1 MLGCADSPEHRFL
14 ADHVVDNRILMPAV
28 SFVVTAWH
36 AAAEAAG
43 VPPNA
48 FPAAIEDFHVH
59 QAVVAQK
66 GQKVTLGVQITADRH
81 FHVSRSPW
89 RPFHCCPCTSAM
101 QCRMCKTG
109 CEMMLRC
116 ASRSPRQALP
126 DPLPT
131 LLHYFMSCVWYTL
144 CCMEM
149 MQHWCTECCIPST
162 PFIAAL
168 PCALS
173 QASCIAMY

>member
-1 MLGCADSPEHRFL
+1 MLRCADSPEHRFL

-43 VPPNA
+43 VPPHA

-81 FHVSRSPW
+81 FHVSRN
-89 RPFHCCPCTSAM
+89 
-101 QCRMCKTG
+101 
-109 CEMMLRC
+109 L
-116 ASRSPRQALP
+116 
-126 DPLPT
+126 
-131 LLHYFMSCVWYTL
+131 
-144 CCMEM
+144 
-149 MQHWCTECCIPST
+149 
-162 PFIAAL
+162 
-168 PCALS
+168 
-173 QASCIAMY
+173 

>member
-1 MLGCADSPEHRFL
+1 MELTAGKRPEGVLGCADSPEHRFL

-43 VPPNA
+43 VPPHA

-81 FHVSRSPW
+81 FHVSRSPG
-89 RPFHCCPCTSAM
+89 PSDCCPGISAM
-101 QCRMCKTG
+101 QFKM
-109 CEMMLRC
+109 
-116 ASRSPRQALP
+116 
-126 DPLPT
+126 
-131 LLHYFMSCVWYTL
+131 
-144 CCMEM
+144 
-149 MQHWCTECCIPST
+149 
-162 PFIAAL
+162 
-168 PCALS
+168 
-173 QASCIAMY
+173 